1 MIVGETGHQDLTDAS
16 GWRSLR
22 SLLTDT
28 LDELPPPLV
37 GITSL
42 AVGAD
47 QLFAQQ
53 ILGRGG
59 ELRVVV
65 PFPDYVD
72 RFSGMDRTRYRR
84 LLKSAAEVLVLPR
97 SGSDEDC
104 YMAAGQYIVDHC
116 EFLVAIWDGRPARGL
131 GGTADV
137 VAYARRR
144 AVPVRRLDASPW
156 RM

>member
-1 MIVGETGHQDLTDAS
+1 MIVGDTGHQELTDAG

-22 SLLTDT
+22 ALLAVV
-28 LDELPPPLV
+28 LDQMPPPLV
-37 GITSL
+37 GVTSL
-42 AVGAD
+42 AAGAD
-47 QLFAQQ
+47 QLFAEQ

-59 ELRVVV
+59 ELHVVV
-65 PFPDYVD
+65 PFPGYAD
-72 RFSGMDRTRYRR
+72 RFSGVDRTRYHR
-84 LLKSAAEVLVLPR
+84 LLKAAVEVLVLPR

-116 EFLVAIWDGRPARGL
+116 ELLVAIWDGRPARGL

-156 RM
+156 RT